1 MANLVFFV
9 IFALEMILKLYAMG
23 IRGYVS
29 DRFNVFDGII
39 VILSTLELILTYAAA
54 GLGTGGVISAF
65 RALRL
70 LRVFKLAKNW
80 PTLQA
85 LIEAMTKT
93 LADISYFAILMF
105 LFIFIFALL
114 GMEFFAHNVK
124 LSEDD
129 KPDRYGESP
138 RENFDDFFHAFV
150 TIFVILVGDD
160 WQFVYYHS
168 SRAVGPASLVYFLM
182 LVVLGNFILL
192 NLFLAI
198 LLGNFDPELTDEELE
213 RAKERQAQ
221 KAKDQEEL
229 DAEESLQ

>member
-1 MANLVFFV
+1 MANLVFYV
-9 IFALEMILKLYAMG
+9 IFALEMILKLYALG
-23 IRGYVS
+23 IRGYSS

-39 VILSTLELILTYAAA
+39 VILSTLELVLTYAAA

-80 PTLQA
+80 PDFQD
-85 LIEAMTKT
+85 LIATMTKT
-93 LADISYFAILMF
+93 LADISYFGILMF
-105 LFIFIFALL
+105 LFIFIFSLL
-114 GMEFFAHNVK
+114 GMEFFAHKVK
-124 LSEDD
+124 LDEDNQ
-129 KPDRYGESP
+129 PDRHGDSP

-168 SRAVGPASLVYFLM
+168 SRTVGPASLVYFLALAIM
-182 LVVLGNFILL
+182 GNFILL

-198 LLGNFDPELTDEELE
+198 LLGNFEKGQTDEGREA
-213 RAKERQAQ
+213 AKE
-221 KAKDQEEL
+221 K
-229 DAEESLQ
+229 